1 VPQPTL
7 TVASGSLSING
18 GNTVGLPTASV
29 VTSGAAVTTTLANNS
44 YSINVPQ
51 PTLSIASGSLSI
63 TGGNSVALPVAA
75 NASVVSSGVAV
86 TTTLA
91 ANSYSINV
99 PQPTLSIASG
109 SLSITG
115 GNSVALPVAP
125 TVAGVGLAI
134 VTGGPAYTV
143 SVPTLTY
150 NSNGILASGSNS
162 IVITPAL
169 TLSGSTLSVG
179 QTTNTINLAS
189 LSPWIDGAG
198 TVTLSNIGDKVG
210 IGTNNPAQDLQV
222 ESGTNAA
229 ISIVG
234 NAANNSNLHFG
245 TPANHF
251 MGGIRYDNSTNSM
264 NFWTFNN
271 NNRIVILNNGN
282 VGINTGAPTATLHV
296 NGNVRIADGTEGAN
310 KVFTSDASGN
320 GSWQNATGF
329 SWGLLGNAATTP
341 TANFIGTI
349 DNNALN
355 FRVNNQKAGTID
367 NANLNTAFGYLT
379 YSVNSSGSDNSAF
392 GAYALRVNTTGI
404 RNTAMGSG
412 AMYNNTTGQQ
422 NVAIGYNSL
431 LSNTSGSNNV
441 AVGQN
446 ALQTNGT
453 GLRNTA
459 VGFAALNFNTSSND
473 NTAVGN
479 SALFVNTGVGNSA
492 LGSQALY
499 SNQSGANNSA
509 SGVNALY
516 NNTTGYNNTA
526 AGYQALFGTTTGSN
540 NTAHGMQAGIINTT
554 GSNNTFV
561 GYQANVSANN
571 LTNAMAIGANA
582 TVSASN
588 RVKLGNAASIEFD
601 LALMPAGNAGIS
613 GQYLI
618 SSGAGAAPVWVSP
631 GTGTAAAWSAL
642 GNAGTNTVTNF
653 IGTTDARELNFKT
666 NNALAITINTLGYVG
681 IGTSTPSVKF
691 ENSPGGTTSGSGE
704 GQASFYHNSGFG
716 NAIHAESNTGGSRT
730 GSTTV
735 YARALLAGYNNNTTM
750 GSNADAGANL
760 FGSTWGLTAGGGNI
774 LGAPITSVGIAGN
787 LFAGIFMGG
796 NVGIGTNSP
805 AAALH
810 VNGSVLLANGT
821 QGVDK
826 VLASDASG
834 NTSWKNSS
842 INTGFSAYASSG
854 QTLALSSQI
863 LFSSEDYDDGADFV
877 SNEYVAPSAGVYHF
891 DAHVRL
897 NGFLLGGQYCYIYF
911 AVNNTLVKDNTSQS
925 STNTFGLSIS
935 ADLKLSAGDLVTVW
949 IYAGTSGNSTVSGSF
964 NTWFT
969 GHRIY

>member
-1 VPQPTL
+1 
-7 TVASGSLSING
+7 
-18 GNTVGLPTASV
+18 
-29 VTSGAAVTTTLANNS
+29 
-44 YSINVPQ
+44 VPQ

-63 TGGNSVALPVAA
+63 TGGNSVALPVAQS
-75 NASVVSSGVAV
+75 ASVVSSGAAV

-91 ANSYSINV
+91 TNSYSINV

-109 SLSITG
+109 SISITG
-115 GNSVALPVAP
+115 GNSVALPTAP
-125 TVAGVGLAI
+125 TVSGVGLAV

-162 IVITPAL
+162 VVITPAL

-210 IGTNNPAQDLQV
+210 IGTNSPAQDLQV
-222 ESGTNAA
+222 ESGANAA

-234 NAANNSNLHFG
+234 NAANNANLNFG

-251 MGGIRYDNSTNSM
+251 MGGIRYDNASNSM

-282 VGINTGAPTATLHV
+282 VGLNTGAPTATLHV

-329 SWGLLGNAATTP
+329 SWGLLGNAG
-341 TANFIGTI
+341 TAANVNFIGTT
-349 DNNALN
+349 DNMILN
-355 FRVNNQKAGTID
+355 FKVNNQKAGTID
-367 NANLNTAFGYLT
+367 HVLQNSQFGYQSGLANTSGSSNTGFGYRTLVANMTAGRNVAVGHNALQAQSYNPGFAWNSENVAVGYEALFSNQPTSTTNGNQNTALGNYALRSNTTGNYNSAGGHGALFSSTTGSANTAFGYNSLSSSAASSFNT
-379 YSVNSSGSDNSAF
+379 SVGYYSLATNSNGQ
-392 GAYALRVNTTGI
+392 
-404 RNTAMGSG
+404 
-412 AMYNNTTGQQ
+412 NNTS
-422 NVAIGYNSL
+422 VGYL
-431 LSNTSGSNNV
+431 AGDSNTSGN
-441 AVGQN
+441 
-446 ALQTNGT
+446 
-453 GLRNTA
+453 
-459 VGFAALNFNTSSND
+459 
-473 NTAVGN
+473 
-479 SALFVNTGVGNSA
+479 
-492 LGSQALY
+492 
-499 SNQSGANNSA
+499 
-509 SGVNALY
+509 
-516 NNTTGYNNTA
+516 
-526 AGYQALFGTTTGSN
+526 
-540 NTAHGMQAGIINTT
+540 
-554 GSNNTFV
+554 NNTFI
-561 GYQANVSANN
+561 GSNADASAGNLSNVT
-571 LTNAMAIGANA
+571 LLGANA
-582 TVSASN
+582 TATASN

-601 LALMPAGNAGIS
+601 LAFMPAGNAGTS

-618 SSGAGAAPVWVSP
+618 SSGAGAPPVWVSP
-631 GTGTAAAWSAL
+631 GSGTAAAWSAL

-653 IGTTDARELNFKT
+653 IGTTDAKELNFKT
-666 NNALAITINTLGYVG
+666 NNNLAVTINTLGYVG

-691 ENSPGGTTSGSGE
+691 ENSPAGTPSGSGE
-704 GQASFYHNSGFG
+704 GQASFYHNSGLG

-730 GSTTV
+730 ASTTV
-735 YARALLAGYNNNTTM
+735 YARALLAGYNNTTTM
-750 GSNADAGANL
+750 GGNADAGANL
-760 FGSTWGLTAGGGNI
+760 FGSSWGLTAGGGNI

-787 LFAGIFMGG
+787 LFAGIFLGG
-796 NVGIGTNSP
+796 NVGIGTNAP

-821 QGVDK
+821 QGLDK

-842 INTGFSAYASSG
+842 INTGFSAYATSG
-854 QTLALSSQI
+854 QTLAVSTQI
-863 LFSSEDYDDGADFV
+863 LFNAEDYDDGTDFIT
-877 SNEYVAPSAGVYHF
+877 NEYVAPSAGVYHF

-911 AVNNTLVKDNTSQS
+911 AVNNVLEKDNTSQS

-935 ADLKLSAGDLVTVW
+935 ADLKLSAGDNVTVW
-949 IYAGTSGNSTVSGSF
+949 LYAGSSGNSTVGGSF